1 MKGKGKGI
9 AGILRPEPAI
19 GFESYAVAK
28 YE

>member
-1 MKGKGKGI
+1 MTGKGRGI

-19 GFESYAVAK
+19 GIESYAVAK